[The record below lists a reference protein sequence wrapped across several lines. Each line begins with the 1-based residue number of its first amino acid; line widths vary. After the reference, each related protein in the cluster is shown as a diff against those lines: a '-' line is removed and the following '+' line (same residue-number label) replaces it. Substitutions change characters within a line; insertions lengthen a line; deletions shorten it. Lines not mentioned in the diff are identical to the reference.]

1 MYAVV
6 SVLEKKVQIYKWGTF
21 AFICVTNTLYTVFYV
36 VVSVLLKRVV
46 QDYGHFKTER
56 AFMIPT

>member
-1 MYAVV
+1 MYAVI

-21 AFICVTNTLYTVFYV
+21 TFICVTNTLYTVFYV

-46 QDYGHFKTER
+46 EDYGHFKTER

>member
-1 MYAVV
+1 MCAVI
-6 SVLEKKVQIYKWGTF
+6 SVLEKKVQIYKLETF

-46 QDYGHFKTER
+46 QDYGHFNTER